1 MNAAINWLTS
11 KTVAAEYSETG
22 LRVFNG
28 TLPAKMAADVRKW
41 FAANGQYRD
50 CGTQSAYSA
59 HVGGFAYTLRHK
71 ISKSAYNTVIF
82 TVEPECDPDQ
92 EQTVSWGAD

>member
-1 MNAAINWLTS
+1 MAGAGAEV
-11 KTVAAEYSETG
+11 TVA
-22 LRVFNG
+22 VW
-28 TLPAKMAADVRKW
+28 AAG
-41 FAANGQYRD
+41 A
-50 CGTQSAYSA
+50 GTQSAYSA

-92 EQTVSWGAD
+92 EQTVSWWAD